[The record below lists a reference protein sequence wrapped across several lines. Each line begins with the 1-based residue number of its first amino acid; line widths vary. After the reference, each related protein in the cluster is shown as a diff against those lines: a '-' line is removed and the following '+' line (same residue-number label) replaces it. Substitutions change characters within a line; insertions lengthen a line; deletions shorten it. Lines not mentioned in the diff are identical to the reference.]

1 MKRLYL
7 HEEGYHKCKKTDN
20 LLDNLFNLIILAHD
34 DLGSELVFE
43 ELLKFMQESVL
54 DNEK

>member
-7 HEEGYHKCKKTDN
+7 HEEGYHKCKKT
-20 LLDNLFNLIILAHD
+20 DNLFNLIILAHD